1 MKILRKERKNLLTK
15 VKSQV
20 ETDPFLKLS
29 VASREGQ
36 GFRAKKHEQV
46 YVGLCVNTNK
56 LCMCRLTLKCRQMIN
71 DNMKLT
77 KYDQVRQ
84 EKAERNK
91 YSN

>member
-36 GFRAKKHEQV
+36 GFRAKKTRASIRWLMGEHGQV
-46 YVGLCVNTNK
+46 VYECCWA
-56 LCMCRLTLKCRQMIN
+56 CMLSEGKCRQ
-71 DNMKLT
+71 
-77 KYDQVRQ
+77 
-84 EKAERNK
+84 
-91 YSN
+91 